1 MKKYD
6 KILPEVI
13 VGLGSLTEYEAG
25 STSIKKLHILLEDW
39 LGDDLMKCHPVYFV
53 TENLKKGL
61 ENKSFNGFQFED
73 MIVTEDEYFEN
84 NFQLDIPLPKFYWM
98 KISGK
103 QDEDDLYIS
112 SDDFLM
118 ADINFVDYLKK
129 NFRTEFLHVNPEV
142 NKKREEFLEKL
153 LARTKSRE

>member
-39 LGDDLMKCHPVYFV
+39 LGDDLMTCHPVYIV
-53 TENLKKGL
+53 TENLKNGLQNQKFKGF
-61 ENKSFNGFQFED
+61 EFED
-73 MIVTEDEYFEN
+73 MTVTEDEYFEN

-98 KISGK
+98 KIVGK
-103 QDEDDLYIS
+103 EGEDDLYLS
-112 SDDFLM
+112 KYLM
-118 ADINFVDYLKK
+118 ADIGFVNYLKQ
-129 NFRTEFLHVNPEV
+129 NFRTKFLDVNPEI
-142 NKKREEFLEKL
+142 NKKQQELLQKL
-153 LARTKSRE
+153 AARAKSRE